1 MSKYITNLV
10 RTFKAGSNNQS
21 LLVEEAKSL
30 DFQGPVIVSATMS
43 APNPGGPVG
52 MISRILDDAAS
63 IDSNFEAIQT
73 QMPQRQDLLQQIG
86 AACTSTRMH
95 VLKVHRETEYA
106 GSNPPTVLVRNFIR
120 AKRGH
125 LDELLE
131 TVTSFIDGIPSG
143 RTKGALTET
152 TTGRY
157 GLITIS
163 VPYESNAAAQEGYE
177 WVRAGGTSSRAKRMA
192 DITQDSA
199 RVPFRIFHSN
209 VEM

>member
-30 DFQGPVIVSATMS
+30 DFQGPVIVSGTMS

-63 IDSNFEAIQT
+63 IDSYFEAIQT

-157 GLITIS
+157 GLNTIS

-177 WVRAGGTSSRAKRMA
+177 WVRA
-192 DITQDSA
+192 
-199 RVPFRIFHSN
+199 
-209 VEM
+209 